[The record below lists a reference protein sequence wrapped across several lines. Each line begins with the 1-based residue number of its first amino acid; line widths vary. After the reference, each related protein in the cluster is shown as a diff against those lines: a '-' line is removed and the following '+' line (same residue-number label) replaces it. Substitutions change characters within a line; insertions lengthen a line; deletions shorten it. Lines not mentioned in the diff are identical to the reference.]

1 MLLKVILPFFVVAL
15 FAFSVQHVTQMP
27 QKALFLMLLVLSD
40 VMGLC
45 FFFLVTDQGSWLDI
59 GTSLSHF
66 VIVQG
71 TVIFLQVLFQLASF
85 SMKCFSKFQQTVN
98 EANFDVHAE

>member
-15 FAFSVQHVTQMP
+15 FAFSVQYRTQMP

-40 VMGLC
+40 VMGLQ

-59 GTSLSHF
+59 GTSISHF
-66 VIVQG
+66 VIIEG

-85 SMKCFSKFQQTVN
+85 SMKLSFSNRDHSKSM
-98 EANFDVHAE
+98 